1 MSYAP
6 PASAPNNP
14 DYPAQVH
21 QPLIHQQYSTMTNVL
36 PTMTQAR
43 PSCDPNLQHFDQ
55 LLVAPTC
62 TVAINDENTFDI
74 KVFAD
79 AHFAAPLEF
88 TAKQNDRLIGISVT
102 LTTKTGIDL
111 IKIQRNTFGGRYLV
125 KSPHNNNFQIGS
137 IETNYM
143 KNEFKLFN
151 SWEGV
156 APVITMKVSGS
167 KYFCMVRR
175 IGFFKADTDVK
186 IGSMEE
192 DARGWR
198 LQFHRDFEQD
208 AKLKTIAM
216 CSSLLYTMLG

>member
-43 PSCDPNLQHFDQ
+43 PSSDPNLQHFDQ

-62 TVAINDENTFDI
+62 VVAINDGNTFNI

-88 TAKQNDRLIGISVT
+88 TAKRKTGRLISASKVATLGITKRISVT
-102 LTTKTGIDL
+102 LTTKAGIDL
-111 IKIQRNTFGGRYLV
+111 IKIQRNTFGDRYLV
-125 KSPHNNNFQIGS
+125 KSPHNNNFQIRS
-137 IETNYM
+137 
-143 KNEFKLFN
+143 F
-151 SWEGV
+151 W
-156 APVITMKVSGS
+156 
-167 KYFCMVRR
+167 
-175 IGFFKADTDVK
+175 
-186 IGSMEE
+186 
-192 DARGWR
+192 
-198 LQFHRDFEQD
+198 
-208 AKLKTIAM
+208 
-216 CSSLLYTMLG
+216 